1 MFGKDKG
8 KGGSTQTQVVVVR
21 DAQAVAEAIREALTT
36 ASPEE
41 RPGLE
46 RAAAIVAER
55 TPRPDA
61 EVRGEWARAIV
72 TAAGFDPRTQEL
84 HAIRALR
91 RAEPGLGL
99 AAAVQLVRE
108 AAAVE

>member
-1 MFGKDKG
+1 MFGKRE
-8 KGGSTQTQVVVVR
+8 QTQVVVVR
-21 DAQAVAEAIREALTT
+21 DSQAVAEAVREAL
-36 ASPEE
+36 ASAGPEE

-46 RAAAIVAER
+46 RAAALLAER
-55 TPRPDA
+55 TARPDA
-61 EVRGEWARAIV
+61 EVRGEWARAVV

-108 AAAVE
+108 AAALG